1 MLEGI
6 LQGLEAAISLQNLI
20 MVVAGCLLGTFIGM
34 LPGLG
39 PMSIIAIMIPVAIK
53 IGDPSAALILLAG
66 VYYGAIFGGSTSSI
80 LINAPG
86 IAGTVAT
93 AFDGY
98 PMARKGLAGKALTIA
113 AIASFTGG
121 TIGAILLMGFA
132 PALATVAL
140 LFHSAEYFALMIVGL
155 SAIAAFA
162 GTGNVAKALM
172 MTVVGLILATLGE
185 SAQFNA
191 PRFTMGIQDLQS
203 GISFITLAMALFALP
218 EALYLVL
225 DPKRSNT
232 GGAGGEIK
240 DLRITK
246 TEAKLIAPVI
256 GRQSIQG
263 FLIGVMPG
271 AGATI
276 ASFLGYAVERNIA
289 KGDEQAEFGKGSV
302 KGLAAPETANNAA
315 CTGSFVP
322 LLTLGIPGSGT
333 TAILLGALIALNV
346 TPGPRLMVDNPTIFW
361 AVIISMYVG
370 NVVLLILNLPLIP
383 YIAKLLLVPRNYLI
397 PFILFF
403 TMMGSYIGQNNATEL
418 LMLTS
423 MGVAATIMRFAGF
436 PLAPMLIGFILGQML
451 EDNFARA
458 MNLTDG
464 VSFMWERPM
473 TTALLVLA
481 IVLIFLPSIREQLA
495 KLRRKGFTTGTKPIT
510 NAARYVQKLIEG
522 FQAFRKTYYESK
534 PDFYRTLIKS
544 GQHPDVMVIAC
555 SDSRVNPSIIAKAE
569 PGELFIVR
577 NVANLVPPY
586 EPDSRYYGTSAA
598 LEYAV
603 RDLAV
608 SHIIVLGHSHCGGI
622 RRLLEGDK
630 AEEAR
635 EFIDGWMLIADLARG
650 GGLNDEAAIRAAE
663 RNAVTVSLTNL
674 LTFPWVRDRVYDD
687 KLKLH
692 GWWFDLEAGELLEHK
707 TGGAWTALIGQE

>member
-1 MLEGI
+1 MLEGL
-6 LQGLEAAISLQNLI
+6 LQGLETALSLQNLI
-20 MVVAGCLLGTFIGM
+20 MVVAGCLIGTIIGM

-39 PMSIIAIMIPVAIK
+39 PMSIIAIMIPIAIK

-98 PMARKGLAGKALTIA
+98 PLARKGKAGKALTIA
-113 AIASFTGG
+113 AISSFAGG
-121 TIGAILLMGFA
+121 TVGAVLLMGFA
-132 PALATVAL
+132 PALASVAL

-155 SAIAAFA
+155 SAISAFA
-162 GTGNVAKALM
+162 GTGHVAKALM
-172 MTVVGLILATLGE
+172 MTVLGVILATVGE

-191 PRFTMGIQDLQS
+191 PRFTMGILDLQS

-232 GGAGGEIK
+232 GGAGDAIK

-246 TEAKLIAPVI
+246 AEAKQIAPVVA
-256 GRQSIQG
+256 RQSIQG

-271 AGATI
+271 AGATL
-276 ASFLGYAVERNIA
+276 ASFLGYAVERNLA
-289 KGDEQAEFGKGSV
+289 KGEDRAEFGKGSV

-346 TPGPRLMVDNPTIFW
+346 TPGPRLMVDNPEIFW
-361 AVIISMYVG
+361 SVIISMYIG
-370 NVVLLILNLPLIP
+370 NVVLLVLNLPLIP

-418 LMLTS
+418 LILTG
-423 MGVAATIMRFAGF
+423 MGIVATIMRFAGF

-458 MNLTDG
+458 MNLYDG
-464 VSFMWERPM
+464 ISFMWERPM
-473 TTALLVLA
+473 TTTMLVFA

-495 KLRRKGFTTGTKPIT
+495 HWRRRG
-510 NAARYVQKLIEG
+510 
-522 FQAFRKTYYESK
+522 
-534 PDFYRTLIKS
+534 
-544 GQHPDVMVIAC
+544 
-555 SDSRVNPSIIAKAE
+555 
-569 PGELFIVR
+569 
-577 NVANLVPPY
+577 VA
-586 EPDSRYYGTSAA
+586 
-598 LEYAV
+598 
-603 RDLAV
+603 
-608 SHIIVLGHSHCGGI
+608 
-622 RRLLEGDK
+622 EGD
-630 AEEAR
+630 
-635 EFIDGWMLIADLARG
+635 
-650 GGLNDEAAIRAAE
+650 
-663 RNAVTVSLTNL
+663 
-674 LTFPWVRDRVYDD
+674 
-687 KLKLH
+687 
-692 GWWFDLEAGELLEHK
+692 
-707 TGGAWTALIGQE
+707 